1 MKTKFTILILSAI
14 SVLSIAQNRNEQD
27 KLIESERKRASKV
40 MLFNE
45 NENPNTLNYDLR
57 YIRMELDL
65 DPAQQ
70 FVKGKVTSHFK
81 MLSPSSTIYF
91 DLSNNLNVSEVKY
104 HNQNLTFQQLPTKE
118 LKINFPTNIPA
129 ATLDSLSISY
139 SGVPDD
145 SDDAFSSQMQN
156 GVPILATLSE
166 PFGAKEWWPT
176 KQSLNDKIEKID
188 IKITTP
194 SQYNVAANGVLQ
206 SETSLGGGKKLTFW
220 KTNIPTPAY
229 LVALGITNYIKL
241 NDTFGTGADAFPF
254 VNYIYPS
261 TNNNSSEM
269 SNIQWTKTCMA
280 TFEEHFGLYPFRSEK
295 YGHMQ
300 FNAGGGMEHTTMSS
314 MGYFSKGLI
323 AHELAHQW
331 FGDKVTCA
339 TWHDIWLNEGFANFG
354 EQLVYEKLL
363 MSSSDFQ
370 SYLKNQIDYITMY
383 PTGSVY
389 IKDPEPSSN
398 RIFDGRLTYGKG
410 GFVLRMLK
418 WKLGEQKFYNLL
430 KAYTTAPQFANTY
443 AKTADF
449 VTFANTFSGENL
461 TEFFN
466 DWIYGEG
473 YPTYTIHWKPG
484 TTNVTFKISQ
494 RQSHNSV
501 NYYEMPLPIKVMG
514 ANGQST
520 LVTLD
525 NTTNNQYFTKEV
537 GFAVTSILFD
547 PEHQILTPNA
557 SVIKDNSLAAEDV
570 ESLKTQVYP
579 NPTNAILKIETVEQI
594 ATIEV
599 FDAVG
604 QKVKSYQST
613 KTLDLSELIAG
624 TYILKL
630 NMADLSS
637 KSFKIIKK

>member
-1 MKTKFTILILSAI
+1 MKTKFTILILSMI
-14 SVLSIAQNRNEQD
+14 SVLSLAQSRNEQD
-27 KLIESERKRASKV
+27 KLIESERKRASKA

-104 HNQNLTFQQLPTKE
+104 HNQNLTYQQLSTKE
-118 LKINFPTNIPA
+118 LKINFPASIPA

-206 SETSLGGGKKLTFW
+206 SETSLSGGKKLTYW

-229 LVALGITNYIKL
+229 LVALGITNYVKL
-241 NDTFGTGADAFPF
+241 NDTFGTGSDAFPF
-254 VNYIYPS
+254 VNYIYPA
-261 TNNNSSEM
+261 TNNNPSEM

-280 TFEEHFGLYPFRSEK
+280 KFEEHFGPYPFRSEK

-339 TWHDIWLNEGFANFG
+339 TWNDIWLNEGFANFG
-354 EQLVYEKLL
+354 EHLVYEKLL
-363 MSSSDFQ
+363 MTSSDFQ
-370 SYLKNQIDYITMY
+370 NYLKNQIDYISMY

-389 IKDPEPSSN
+389 IQDPEPSSN
-398 RIFDGRLTYGKG
+398 RIFDGRLTYAKG

-443 AKTADF
+443 AKTSDF
-449 VTFANTFSGENL
+449 VTFVNTFTGENL

-466 DWIYGEG
+466 DWVYGEG
-473 YPTYTIHWKPG
+473 YPTYTVRWKPG

-494 RQSHNSV
+494 TQSHNSV

-520 LVTLD
+520 LITLD
-525 NTTNNQYFTKEV
+525 NTINNQYFTKDV
-537 GFAVTSILFD
+537 GFAVTSISFD
-547 PEHQILTPNA
+547 PEHQILTPNP
-557 SVIKDNSLAAEDV
+557 SVIRDNSLAVEDFKN
-570 ESLKTQVYP
+570 LKNQVYP
-579 NPTNAILKIETVEQI
+579 NPTKAILNIKTVEQI

-604 QKVKSYQST
+604 HKVKSYQST

-624 TYILKL
+624 TYIVKL
-630 NMADLSS
+630 NMVDSTS
-637 KSFKIIKK
+637 KSFKVIKK